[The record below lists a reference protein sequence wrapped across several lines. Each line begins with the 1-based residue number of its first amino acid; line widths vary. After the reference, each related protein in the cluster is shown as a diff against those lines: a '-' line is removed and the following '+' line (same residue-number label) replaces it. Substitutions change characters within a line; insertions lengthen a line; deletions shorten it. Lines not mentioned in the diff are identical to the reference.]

1 MRPIKLTI
9 SAFGPYAG
17 KVALDM
23 DRLGKSG
30 LYLITGDTGA
40 GKTTIFDAIMFAL
53 FGEAS
58 GSSREPVMMRSKYAD
73 PETPTEVE
81 LVFSYASRCYTIRR
95 NPEYERPAKRGGG
108 RTIQRADAEL
118 ICPDGRVIAKTK
130 DVNAAVREILGVD
143 KEQFSQIAMI
153 AQGDFLKLL
162 LSPTEDR
169 KRIFRQIF
177 KTERF
182 CELQERLKNEAG
194 TLGKTW
200 EMLRRSVE
208 QYIKGMTC
216 GENSAL
222 LPEVIKAKEGTLTIE
237 ETVVLAERLLKKD
250 KEDKAALE
258 RKSTEAEKQLQNL
271 NELLGK
277 AREIENSQ
285 KSLFQ
290 VKQLLAEKKSVLEQ
304 QKEAYEAEKKKQP
317 EQDKLQ
323 EQITILK
330 NKLPQYEEL
339 DAGRT
344 ALAEKVKKQKNNRQ
358 TLEKQKE
365 QMRAFQ
371 AELTSLKEE
380 QKKLDGAGVNLE
392 KLNTEKGRLE
402 EQLGNA
408 ERLRAAFRKYQS
420 FFEQYRTEQEIY
432 KKAVQKAQDALREYM
447 EKNKA
452 FLDEQAGILAE
463 GLTEGMP
470 CPVCGSVRHPSPA
483 RKSEGAPSEQELE
496 ALKKKSELAQRE
508 AAEKSASAGTQKG
521 QLEARR
527 EELERQTKELLGDCA
542 FETAWEALK
551 EKSESVSRKI
561 SEVRKQIEGEAEL
574 VRRKEELNHLI
585 PEREA
590 SLAKMQTFLTDGEV
604 ALEKLSAEISNLTER
619 TEKLS
624 ASLELESRQKA
635 EEAIEKLLLGKKQ
648 MQDHF
653 QRAEKTYYESCNEIS
668 GLKGQEASLTE
679 QLKKAP
685 QIDVLKILEA
695 QTSLNEAIGTFR
707 NALTELHTRISING
721 TALEHI
727 RKQSVSLAET
737 EKRWIW
743 VKALSDTANGSL
755 SGKEKVMLE
764 TYIQMN
770 YFDRIIAR
778 ANTRF
783 MVMSGG
789 QYELKRRREADN
801 NRRQSGLELDVID
814 HYNGTERS
822 VKTLSGGESFK
833 ASLSLA
839 LGLSDEI
846 QSSAGGIRLDTM
858 FVDEGFGSLDEE
870 SLQQAVGAL
879 ASLTEGNRLVG
890 IISHVGELKEKIDR
904 QLVVVK
910 DRAGGSRVELRV

>member
-17 KVALDM
+17 RVVLDM
-23 DRLGKSG
+23 DRLGDSG
-30 LYLITGDTGA
+30 LYLIAGDTGA
-40 GKTTIFDAIMFAL
+40 GKTTIFDAIAFAL
-53 FGEAS
+53 YGEAS
-58 GSSREPVMMRSKYAD
+58 GSSREPAMMRSKYAA

-81 LVFSYASRCYTIRR
+81 LVFSYSSKCYTIRR
-95 NPEYERPAKRGGG
+95 SPEYERPARRGGG
-108 RTIQRADAEL
+108 MTVQKADAEL
-118 ICPDGRVIAKTK
+118 IYPDGKVITKIK
-130 DVNAAVREILGVD
+130 DVNAAVREIMGVD
-143 KEQFSQIAMI
+143 REQFSQIAMI

-162 LSPTEDR
+162 LSPTEER

-177 KTERF
+177 RTERF
-182 CELQERLKNEAG
+182 GELQERLKSEAG
-194 TLGKTW
+194 TLGRTW
-200 EMLRRSVE
+200 EMLKRSVE
-208 QYIKGMTC
+208 QYIKGMIC
-216 GENSAL
+216 GEDDEL
-222 LPEVIKAKEGTLTIE
+222 LPEVTKAKEGNLTIE
-237 ETVVLAERLLKKD
+237 ETMILTEKLLKQD
-250 KEDKAALE
+250 REHIAELE
-258 RKSTEAEKQLQNL
+258 GKSTEAEKQLQNL

-277 AREIENSQ
+277 AKEIENSQ
-285 KSLFQ
+285 KALFRI
-290 VKQLLAEKKSVLEQ
+290 KKLMAEKKSVLEEQ
-304 QKEAYEAEKKKQP
+304 REAYEEEKKKQP

-339 DAGRT
+339 DAVRT
-344 ALAEKVKKQKNNRQ
+344 AFTEKVKKQKNARQ

-365 QMRAFQ
+365 QMQTFQ
-371 AELTSLKEE
+371 TELASMKEE
-380 QKKLDGAGVNLE
+380 QKKLAGAGVNLE
-392 KLNTEKGRLE
+392 KLHTETERLE

-408 ERLRAAFRKYQS
+408 ERLHVAFRKYQS
-420 FFEQYRTEQEIY
+420 FLEQYRAGQEIY
-432 KKAVQKAQDALREYM
+432 RKAARKAQKALDEYM
-447 EKNKA
+447 EKNRA

-470 CPVCGSVRHPSPA
+470 CPVCGSVTHPSPA
-483 RKSEGAPSEQELE
+483 RKSKGAPSERELE
-496 ALKKKSELAQRE
+496 LLKKASELAQSE
-508 AAEKSASAGTQKG
+508 AAEKSASAGKQKG
-521 QLEARR
+521 QLDARR
-527 EELERQTKELLGDCA
+527 EELERQTKELLGNCA
-542 FETAWEALK
+542 FEDAETALY
-551 EKSESVSRKI
+551 EKGKAVSRQI
-561 SEVRKQIEGEAEL
+561 SELREQMKSGTDR
-574 VRRKEELNHLI
+574 VRRKEELERLI

-590 SLAKMQTFLTDGEV
+590 YLFNMQASLTEGQI

-624 ASLELESRQKA
+624 ASLELENRQKA
-635 EEAIEKLLLGKKQ
+635 EAVINRLLQRKKQ
-648 MQDHF
+648 MQDAF
-653 QRAEKTYYESCNEIS
+653 LQAEKVYHESCNEIS
-668 GLKGQEASLTE
+668 RLNGQAESLTQ
-679 QLKKAP
+679 QLQNAP
-685 QIDVLKILEA
+685 QIDVLKILEE
-695 QTSLNEAIGTFR
+695 Q
-707 NALTELHTRISING
+707 NALNRKLGELREELRGIHTRISVNG
-721 TALEHI
+721 TALDHI
-727 RKQSVSLAET
+727 RKQSASLAET

-801 NRRQSGLELDVID
+801 NRRQSGLELNVID

-870 SLQQAVGAL
+870 SLQQAIGAL
-879 ASLTEGNRLVG
+879 ATLTEGNRLVG

-904 QLVVVK
+904 QMVVIK
-910 DRAGGSRVELRV
+910 DRTGGSRVELRI